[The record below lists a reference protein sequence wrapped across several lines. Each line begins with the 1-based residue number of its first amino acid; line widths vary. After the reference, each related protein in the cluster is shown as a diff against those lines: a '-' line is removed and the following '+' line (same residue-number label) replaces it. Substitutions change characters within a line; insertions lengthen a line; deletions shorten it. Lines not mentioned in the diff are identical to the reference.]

1 MIGGPW
7 LGVIAFIVIAIG
19 LGWGLISLLQQQMN
33 STAHT
38 NAAGEFNQDFDP
50 DAIYTLKRGLVL
62 GYLADGRIVLL
73 PGRNDLPKGTPG
85 RRAAV
90 SVEELRDNPQDHTE
104 HIGVAE
110 AGTRVQFV
118 EVIDDRNNQQ
128 TRVLVMTRLLSGP
141 YARTTPVLGMHL
153 ESADTESEG
162 TLYVPRADLFEIVEP
177 KGGQVQSDIPAQP
190 PSNEQP

>member
-1 MIGGPW
+1 MFGGPW

-19 LGWGLISLLQQQMN
+19 LGWGLISLLQQQLN
-33 STAHT
+33 SNAHSS
-38 NAAGEFNQDFDP
+38 AAGEFDHGFDP
-50 DAIYTLKRGLVL
+50 DAAYTLQRDLVL

-90 SVEELRDNPQDHTE
+90 SIQELRDNPQDHTE

-110 AGTRVQFV
+110 AGTRVRFV
-118 EVIDDRNNQQ
+118 EVIDDLNNPQ
-128 TRVLVMTRLLSGP
+128 TRILVMTRLLNGP

-162 TLYVPRADLFEIVEP
+162 TRYVPRADLFEVIEP
-177 KGGQVQSDIPAQP
+177 GGGQVQSGSEHPAD
-190 PSNEQP
+190 E